1 MEQLSLAESHPAGN
15 ANSAQPRRRRSSL
28 LRRLSLTFQRDTSTT
43 RYDNFEGHRDS
54 LEIIRH
60 QIQANGIAY
69 RPGIPHPRLDN
80 VDLED
85 GSDNCNTNESGTN
98 NGTPAEDVQVPVDTI
113 QTPTGE
119 SSEEKQ
125 GEGTAECHH
134 AVNNS
139 DVASQED
146 ANPVLSAHE
155 RSQVNRGQPKIN
167 ANNST
172 TPLPTQF
179 QNDKVGFARS
189 A

>member
-1 MEQLSLAESHPAGN
+1 M
-15 ANSAQPRRRRSSL
+15 
-28 LRRLSLTFQRDTSTT
+28 TFQRDTSTT

-69 RPGIPHPRLDN
+69 RPRVPHPKLDG
-80 VDLED
+80 VDLEEGD
-85 GSDNCNTNESGTN
+85 GSSSTN

-113 QTPTGE
+113 QTPAGE

-125 GEGTAECHH
+125 GEDTAEYHH

-172 TPLPTQF
+172 TPLPPQLR
-179 QNDKVGFARS
+179 NDKVGFARS